1 MKVTESID
9 KVLKIA
15 WICHFTTAEIQDII
29 KPSKKTAQFAP
40 WISNTIK
47 VFEDNPN
54 IELHVIAPHRYIAN
68 TKHVLL
74 RGVHYHFFN
83 AGIPFWGRHWPSFF
97 EWDVISNY
105 RHNKRTMKVIV
116 DTIKP
121 DVIHLQGAENAY
133 YSSSILQFLG
143 KYPVVV
149 NIQMINPNFSF
160 GNSRKALLRKK
171 IADTILT
178 RCKHFSIRTETM
190 KNELLSI
197 NPSATIHW
205 VRYQVPI
212 LQPCDCAK
220 EYDVVFFGRVSKSK
234 GVEDMLKAVSVF
246 AQGRKHVKV
255 CIIGSV
261 SEHYRQSLEKLVDSD
276 KIGISWKGQLFSLDE
291 VYREVCKAK
300 IAVLPTHYDIIPG
313 TIIESMMLGIP
324 VISYKVGSIPELNS
338 DEEAVL
344 LVEKGDI
351 LSLANGIGKLLNDN
365 DCLLKQADIGRK
377 AVLKRVN
384 VSNVFNQH
392 LECYVASIEDFQRSK
407 VNNLEKSLS

>member
-178 RCKHFSIRTETM
+178 RFKHFSIRTETM

-220 EYDVVFFGRVSKSK
+220 EYDVVFFGRIGPTK
-234 GVEDMLKAVSVF
+234 GIEDMLKAVSLYAKQYPGVSL
-246 AQGRKHVKV
+246 

-261 SEHYRQSLEKLVDSD
+261 NDDYRRTLEDIVAGSNV
-276 KIGISWKGQLFSLDE
+276 KIDWKGQLFSLDE
-291 VYREVCKAK
+291 VHREVCKAK
-300 IAVLPTHYDIIPG
+300 IAVLPSHYDIIPG

-324 VISYKVGSIPELNS
+324 VVSYKTGSIPELNTEKES
-338 DEEAVL
+338 VL
-344 LVEKGDI
+344 LVERGDI
-351 LSLANGIGKLLNDN
+351 QGLAINIERLLCNEEFATELANT
-365 DCLLKQADIGRK
+365 GRRI
-377 AVLKRVN
+377 VLKRVSS
-384 VSNVFNQH
+384 SNILGQHMQCYHEAIEEFN
-392 LECYVASIEDFQRSK
+392 K
-407 VNNLEKSLS
+407 